1 MCQQTLLELGPWKEW
16 IQQWI
21 QQKRQIQIVLYLKH
35 WKCPVNVKYLT
46 KARQTQLFKVE
57 LSLSTLLSY
66 LCVHHCPWNSGCNCL
81 QRCLYQ
87 PRKEW
92 DTTTAKIEL
101 WEGSDLVSGN
111 FWKMV
116 YSNLGWVGFTCALP
130 AYWHGAAAKVCKT
143 EHTKSTNVHTRKHTT
158 SCAKPSRQD
167 DPASTPLHAHLTFVL
182 LPFFPC
188 FPNTHWDVH
197 ICSYFGLCK
206 GSPPCPEA
214 PTVNLRFAINVP
226 KCGHS

>member
-1 MCQQTLLELGPWKEW
+1 M
-16 IQQWI
+16 
-21 QQKRQIQIVLYLKH
+21 
-35 WKCPVNVKYLT
+35 NVKFLT
-46 KARQTQLFKVE
+46 EARQTQLSKVE
-57 LSLSTLLSY
+57 LLLSTLACDHKKNLQSH

-81 QRCLYQ
+81 QRRLYQ

-92 DTTTAKIEL
+92 DTTLAKIEL

-116 YSNLGWVGFTCALP
+116 HSNLGWVGFTCALP
-130 AYWHGAAAKVCKT
+130 AYWHGAAAKMCKT
-143 EHTKSTNVHTRKHTT
+143 EHTKSTNVHTCKHTT

-167 DPASTPLHAHLTFVL
+167 DPASTPLHAHLTFVS

-197 ICSYFGLCK
+197 ICSYFGLWK